1 MKQGF
6 DISYCQPEFDF
17 DAAVQEGYEFCVIK
31 MSQGRHDGTIYEDDY
46 FQSHINDA
54 IAAGLSVGV
63 YHFFGATNPDDA
75 KAEANAFISL
85 YRSLV
90 SPGVTDDVGV
100 WLDVE
105 AESGQVLDG
114 VDSATLTAS
123 VFEFI
128 LTCNQAG
135 IDIGIYGNYDWL
147 TNRIDMTQ
155 FADYVKIWLSEPDGE
170 PYWKDEHPE
179 RIVKIWQTSF
189 NGSVGGTCPVD
200 TDVMFD
206 E

>member
-17 DAAVQEGYEFCVIK
+17 DAAVQDGYDFCVVK

-75 KAEANAFISL
+75 RAEANAFISL

-114 VDSATLTAS
+114 VDPATLTAS

-147 TNRIDMTQ
+147 TNRIDLTQ
-155 FADYVKIWLSEPDGE
+155 FADYVKIWLSEPDTE
-170 PYWKDEHPE
+170 PYWKNEHPE
-179 RIVKIWQTSF
+179 RTVKIWQNSF

-200 TDVMFD
+200 TDVIYD